1 MKDRIHSIGNK
12 REKYPRV
19 SAWRAFTVH
28 RVGGQDAVKL
38 EMCVSVDL
46 QCTHGGVCVGCR
58 QLMWQASVYRG
69 SAFAA
74 HRGIDAV
81 RRYGVPC
88 ARFPDSSPWSFQAHI
103 SRGTRKPTAAYICIY
118 TQQPTSSYSLFLYML
133 TQKVWMK
140 HTPARRVLISL
151 SIEIKT
157 EQLFILIS
165 VEFSR
170 RLLKI
175 HPVHRTGYSS
185 LLLCPAV
192 VWVLFIILSLTRK
205 ALKCSLLVEF
215 QCICRHCGKQS
226 LCLQPSRNDKG
237 KRGLLRTSLN
247 VFPAVVATVK
257 DHAGMWTCFLG
268 SELAGVQVEPKWER
282 RVEEWPRGIS
292 RCWLG
297 LGA

>member
-12 REKYPRV
+12 RGKYPRV

-165 VEFSR
+165 AEFS
-170 RLLKI
+170 
-175 HPVHRTGYSS
+175 GY
-185 LLLCPAV
+185 
-192 VWVLFIILSLTRK
+192 
-205 ALKCSLLVEF
+205 
-215 QCICRHCGKQS
+215 
-226 LCLQPSRNDKG
+226 
-237 KRGLLRTSLN
+237 
-247 VFPAVVATVK
+247 
-257 DHAGMWTCFLG
+257 
-268 SELAGVQVEPKWER
+268 
-282 RVEEWPRGIS
+282 
-292 RCWLG
+292 
-297 LGA
+297 

>member
-103 SRGTRKPTAAYICIY
+103 SRGLHLYLHPTTHILI
-118 TQQPTSSYSLFLYML
+118 LF
-133 TQKVWMK
+133 
-140 HTPARRVLISL
+140 VLIYVDT
-151 SIEIKT
+151 K
-157 EQLFILIS
+157 
-165 VEFSR
+165 
-170 RLLKI
+170 
-175 HPVHRTGYSS
+175 
-185 LLLCPAV
+185 
-192 VWVLFIILSLTRK
+192 
-205 ALKCSLLVEF
+205 
-215 QCICRHCGKQS
+215 
-226 LCLQPSRNDKG
+226 
-237 KRGLLRTSLN
+237 SLN
-247 VFPAVVATVK
+247 ET
-257 DHAGMWTCFLG
+257 HTCL
-268 SELAGVQVEPKWER
+268 
-282 RVEEWPRGIS
+282 S
-292 RCWLG
+292 RLNLTLNWD
-297 LGA
+297 